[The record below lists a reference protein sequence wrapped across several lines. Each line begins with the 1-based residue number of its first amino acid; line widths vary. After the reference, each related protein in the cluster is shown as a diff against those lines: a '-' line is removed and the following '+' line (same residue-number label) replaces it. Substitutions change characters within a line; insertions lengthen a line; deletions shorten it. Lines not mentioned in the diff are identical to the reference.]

1 MLQTKNKQLNDLLN
15 EKNQN
20 LEAYTA
26 NEANLARQ
34 INSHTEQHQKII
46 FLQLLQKLRISKN
59 QCKQ

>member
-34 INSHTEQHQKII
+34 INSLTEQLQKII